1 MENQIQLNSEHRL
14 INTEFINKVEAL
26 ENAMLAMD
34 SPLIAKGNSDM
45 FPLKHSFSEGVYI
58 REMFM
63 AKGGLVIGK
72 LYKISHTWFLLE
84 GEITV
89 ATDEGVNHYIA
100 PCYVHA
106 PEGTKRVIQALED
119 TIFVNVYPNPENITD
134 IEKLEDML
142 TCTSY
147 EKYKEYKLL
156 KE

>member
-1 MENQIQLNSEHRL
+1 MENKIQLNTEQRL
-14 INTEFINKVEAL
+14 INTEFIEKVEQL
-26 ENAMLAMD
+26 ESSMLAMD

-45 FPLKHSFSEGVYI
+45 FPLKHSFSEGIYV

-63 AKGGLVIGK
+63 QKGGLVIGK

-89 ATDEGVNHYIA
+89 ATDEGVKHFIA

-106 PEGTKRVIQALED
+106 PEGTKRVIQAVED

-134 IEKLEDML
+134 IAALEDML
-142 TCTSY
+142 TCKSY
-147 EKYKEYKLL
+147 KEYIEYKLL

>member
-1 MENQIQLNSEHRL
+1 MENQIQSNKEHRL
-14 INTEFINKVEAL
+14 INTEFIEKVEQL
-26 ENAMLAMD
+26 ESSMLAMD

-45 FPLKHSFSEGVYI
+45 FPLKHSFSEGIYI

-63 AKGGLVIGK
+63 QKGGLVIGK

-89 ATDEGVNHYIA
+89 ATDEGVKHFIA
-100 PCYVHA
+100 PCYVYA
-106 PEGTKRVIQALED
+106 PEGTKRVIQAVED

-134 IEKLEDML
+134 IETLEDML
-142 TCTSY
+142 TCGSY
-147 EKYKEYKLL
+147 KEYIEYKLL

>member
-1 MENQIQLNSEHRL
+1 MKNKIQLNTEQRL
-14 INTEFINKVEAL
+14 INTEFIEKVEQL
-26 ENAMLAMD
+26 ESSMLAMD

-45 FPLKHSFSEGVYI
+45 FPLKHSFSEGIYV

-63 AKGGLVIGK
+63 QKGGLVIGK

-89 ATDEGVNHYIA
+89 ATDEGVKHFIA

-106 PEGTKRVIQALED
+106 PEGTKRVIQAVED

-134 IEKLEDML
+134 IAALEDML
-142 TCTSY
+142 TCKSY
-147 EKYKEYKLL
+147 KEYIEYKLL